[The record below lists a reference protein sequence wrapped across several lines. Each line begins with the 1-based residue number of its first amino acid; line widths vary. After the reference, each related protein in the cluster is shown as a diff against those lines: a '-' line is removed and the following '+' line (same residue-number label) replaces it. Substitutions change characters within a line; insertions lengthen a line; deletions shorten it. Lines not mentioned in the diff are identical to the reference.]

1 MAKSIRFSRDS
12 IIHPAP
18 TGDSDTRAVATL
30 EAGIYRIEYMWWEF
44 GGGDHGEIYIAK
56 GRFPDDSDSIDW
68 LPIGMTVPGG
78 TFGVPG
84 FDSSGVETTEYG
96 PGLVEGTDFTMSPN
110 PNGGDDANLTNLTEL
125 QSVIDNVAL
134 TPVVTPNVA
143 AINFN
148 DPGFGGPGRFDGDI
162 SFAIATAADDN
173 DFGCI
178 YTGNLVIPTDGTYHI
193 GFQGDD
199 GGYLRIPGQTFTSLV
214 ENETGSSVI
223 DEAGARIAADIPTGN
238 SNTVGEITL
247 TAGSYPIE
255 VGFL

>member
-1 MAKSIRFSRDS
+1 M
-12 IIHPAP
+12 
-18 TGDSDTRAVATL
+18 
-30 EAGIYRIEYMWWEF
+30 
-44 GGGDHGEIYIAK
+44 
-56 GRFPDDSDSIDW
+56 
-68 LPIGMTVPGG
+68 
-78 TFGVPG
+78 
-84 FDSSGVETTEYG
+84 
-96 PGLVEGTDFTMSPN
+96 MSLN

-134 TPVVTPNVA
+134 TPLVTPNVA

-148 DPGFGGPGRFDGDI
+148 DPGFGGPGRFGGDT

-199 GGYLRIPGQTFTSLV
+199 GGYLRIPGQTFTSLI

-223 DEAGARIAADIPTGN
+223 DEAGARIAADIPIGN

-247 TAGSYPIE
+247 AAGSYPIE
-255 VGFL
+255 VGFFERGGGAYFEVFGVEKGGSRQFLIEKDGARSEDLPSIGVALLSRTKDVSITNIVYNSETDQFNLTWTSALMSMIVFCRGVS